1 MKDSHKINQNEVDLF
16 DFMQTIW
23 SHKKLIT
30 IFTIIAM
37 FIGGTYVLTLK
48 PTYESSLHYSI
59 KNLPPFNVSSED
71 ERNVFERKVLGSFE
85 MRFYSK
91 EIFSKWKKSN
101 KDSVINYND
110 FGNTKYINGLIFS
123 KDQDELMATF
133 QSNAKGSHILL
144 KTKSLELL
152 NDFYNYS
159 SFVNNSV
166 KSEFIT
172 KAKRELNNLETI
184 HEKKIEQY
192 NKYAKPLSENIYA
205 PQYIMPPEN
214 INLKRILEL
223 KSYLENSDR
232 DDTLF
237 IFPPTVPKNVS
248 PGLVLI
254 LLMSAIIGATVG
266 IFYTIF
272 NNSIQQRK
280 N

>member
-172 KAKRELNNLETI
+172 KAKHELNNLETI

>member
-184 HEKKIEQY
+184 HEKKIERY
-192 NKYAKPLSENIYA
+192 NKYAKPLSENIYD